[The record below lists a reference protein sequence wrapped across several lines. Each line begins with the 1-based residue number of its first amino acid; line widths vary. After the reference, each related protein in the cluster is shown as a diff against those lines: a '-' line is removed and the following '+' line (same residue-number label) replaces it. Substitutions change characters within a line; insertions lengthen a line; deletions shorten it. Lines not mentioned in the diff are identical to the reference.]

1 MTTVPVT
8 GQFRSALS
16 SVLSKRGRSRWRQV
30 ADTEKEKAR
39 PHWLFGSGRR
49 ALPVRNT
56 SFERTRR
63 FHAGHPQCCADAVK
77 APMPFTLA
85 RVTVDLLTGYVFL
98 IAMIAEP
105 QQYVQKSAW
114 RAGPFIDASLDSRL

>member
-1 MTTVPVT
+1 
-8 GQFRSALS
+8 
-16 SVLSKRGRSRWRQV
+16 
-30 ADTEKEKAR
+30 
-39 PHWLFGSGRR
+39 
-49 ALPVRNT
+49 
-56 SFERTRR
+56 
-63 FHAGHPQCCADAVK
+63 
-77 APMPFTLA
+77 MPFTLA